1 MSYSKIKSFIKIIP
15 SKIGMDKAIA
25 YSSGARI
32 VQGGAGVLTVF
43 FVTSFLTGIEQGF
56 YFTFG
61 SILALQVFFELGLTG
76 IMTQYVA
83 HEASHLT
90 LNKNGRYVGDHKYM
104 SRLASLVHFCFKW
117 YAVLAI
123 LVFVFLM
130 TVGFIFFYRY
140 GDGEENISWEVP
152 WFFVCIGTALKLFQS
167 PFNSFLLG
175 IGKVKEMSEIS
186 FYQQII
192 VPLSTW
198 LGLICGLKLY
208 VVGIG
213 YVLSVMVWQ
222 IYVQRNGLQR
232 ILLNLW
238 KEQVTERVIYLKE
251 IFPYQWRIA
260 LSWVSGY
267 FVFQLFNP
275 VLFATE
281 GAIVAGQMG
290 MTLHALNAIQAF
302 SLSWMNTK
310 IPFYS
315 QLIALKD
322 YMSLDSNF
330 NKTLKQMTSICLA
343 LLIIFFIVIWLLNVT
358 QLEIGGNVMAQ
369 RFLSYTPMLLMMI
382 PVYLQQFVHS
392 WATYLR
398 CHKKEPFLV
407 NSVCSGL
414 TSLICTFVFGHLYG
428 LYGVTISYFSIAVV
442 FFPWGYYIFK
452 TKKNEWHGETN
463 G

>member
-1 MSYSKIKSFIKIIP
+1 
-15 SKIGMDKAIA
+15 MDKAIA
-25 YSSGARI
+25 FSSGARI

-43 FVTSFLTGIEQGF
+43 FVTSFLTGVEQGF

-83 HEASHLT
+83 HEVSHLT
-90 LNKNGRYVGDHKYM
+90 LNTNGRYTGEQKYV

-130 TVGFIFFYRY
+130 TVGFIFFNRY
-140 GDGEENISWEVP
+140 GDEEETISWEIP
-152 WFFVCIGTALKLFQS
+152 WIFVCLGTALKLFQS

-260 LSWVSGY
+260 FHYYHSPKIIQSG
-267 FVFQLFNP
+267 
-275 VLFATE
+275 
-281 GAIVAGQMG
+281 
-290 MTLHALNAIQAF
+290 
-302 SLSWMNTK
+302 
-310 IPFYS
+310 PFCNRRCNCCWS
-315 QLIALKD
+315 D
-322 YMSLDSNF
+322 GNDSSCF
-330 NKTLKQMTSICLA
+330 ECDSS
-343 LLIIFFIVIWLLNVT
+343 FFIKLDEYKDSVLLAIDST
-358 QLEIGGNVMAQ
+358 
-369 RFLSYTPMLLMMI
+369 
-382 PVYLQQFVHS
+382 
-392 WATYLR
+392 
-398 CHKKEPFLV
+398 
-407 NSVCSGL
+407 
-414 TSLICTFVFGHLYG
+414 
-428 LYGVTISYFSIAVV
+428 
-442 FFPWGYYIFK
+442 
-452 TKKNEWHGETN
+452 
-463 G
+463 

>member
-1 MSYSKIKSFIKIIP
+1 
-15 SKIGMDKAIA
+15 MDKAIA
-25 YSSGARI
+25 FSSGARV
-32 VQGGAGVLTVF
+32 VQGIAGVLTVF
-43 FVTSFLTGIEQGF
+43 FVTSFLTGVEQGF

-83 HEASHLT
+83 HEASHLK
-90 LNKNGRYVGDHKYM
+90 LEDNYQFVGDRRYI
-104 SRLASLVHFCFKW
+104 SRLASLVRFCFKW
-117 YAVLAI
+117 YAALAVVAFVSLMI
-123 LVFVFLM
+123 IGYVFFD
-130 TVGFIFFYRY
+130 RY
-140 GDGEENISWEVP
+140 GEKESDVSWKIP
-152 WFFVCIGTALKLFQS
+152 WLLVCLGTALKLFQS
-167 PFNSFLLG
+167 PFNSILLG

-192 VPLSTW
+192 IPLSTW
-198 LGLICGLKLY
+198 IGLICGIKLY
-208 VVGIG
+208 VVGIS
-213 YVLSVMVWQ
+213 YVLTVLIWQ
-222 IYVQRNGLQR
+222 LYVQRRGFQS
-232 ILLNLW
+232 IFLNLW
-238 KEQVTERVIYLKE
+238 KEQISERVIYLKE

-281 GAIVAGQMG
+281 GAVVAGQMG

-302 SLSWMNTK
+302 SFSWLNTK

-322 YMSLDSNF
+322 YVTLDRHF
-330 NKTLKQMTSICLA
+330 NITLKQMTSICLA
-343 LLIIFFIVIWLLNVT
+343 LLILFFIVIWGLNTT
-358 QLEIGGNVMAQ
+358 QLKIGGSVIAD
-369 RFLSYTPMLLMMI
+369 RFLGYIPMLLMMV
-382 PVYLQQFVHS
+382 PVYLQQYVNS

-414 TSLICTFVFGHLYG
+414 TSLFCTFIFGHLYG
-428 LYGVTISYFSIAVV
+428 LYGVTISYFCIAVV
-442 FFPWGYYIFK
+442 FLPWGYWIFK
-452 TKKNEWHGETN
+452 TKKVEWHGLT
-463 G
+463 